1 MIYKKKQVF
10 AAACIGLL
18 LFGVVLITL
27 GSILP
32 ALRDKFKIDDLIA
45 GKLTLILAFGIL
57 IGSLV
62 FGPVADRRGYKIL
75 LVITTLLVGLAFQGL
90 AFAESWFLIQVS
102 IFIIG
107 FAGGIINGTT
117 NAMVADISTGDKG
130 ANLSLLGV
138 FFGIGALGM
147 PLLLGILS
155 KQFQYPVILSF
166 TGLFMLLP
174 VVYFIGI
181 RFPVPKQSKGF
192 PVKEG
197 IMLIKEPILLLI
209 SFFLFFQSG
218 TEALVNNWIT
228 TFLQAELKFTQENS
242 LFILSCFVGGLTVSR
257 LLLGFILKKLSSYNV
272 MLASLLITAA
282 GSILLF
288 YASTFTV
295 ALIAMVI
302 MGVGLAAGFPV
313 MLGYAGQLYPNL
325 SATAFSI
332 ALVIALIGN
341 MLINYFFGFMSNKYG
356 ISRLPFCLLAGIACM
371 FVLLLFIRSRISK
384 IDNIK

>member
-1 MIYKKKQVF
+1 MKYKKKQVF

-18 LFGVVLITL
+18 LFGIMLITL

-32 ALRDKFKIDDLIA
+32 SLRDKFKIDELNA

-75 LVITTLLVGLAFQGL
+75 LVTTTLLVGLAFEGL
-90 AFAESWFLIQVS
+90 AFAESWFLVQVC
-102 IFIIG
+102 IFIMG
-107 FAGGIINGTT
+107 FGGGIINGAT

-130 ANLSLLGV
+130 ANLSILGV

-174 VVYFIGI
+174 VIYFIGI
-181 RFPVPKQSKGF
+181 KFPVPKQSQGF

-197 IMLIKEPILLLI
+197 LRLIKEPVLLLI

-218 TEALVNNWIT
+218 TEALVNNWAT
-228 TFLQAELKFTQENS
+228 TFLQTELKSTQEKS

-257 LLLGFILKKLSSYNV
+257 LLLGFILKKVSSYNV

-282 GSILLF
+282 GSFLLLN
-288 YASTFTV
+288 AGSLTI
-295 ALIAMVI
+295 ALTALVI
-302 MGVGLAAGFPV
+302 IGLGLAAGFPV
-313 MLGYAGQLYPNL
+313 MLGYTGQLYSNL
-325 SATAFSI
+325 SGTAFSI
-332 ALVIALIGN
+332 ALVIALLGN
-341 MLINYFFGFMSNKYG
+341 MLINYFFGFMSHKYG
-356 ISRLPFCLLAGIACM
+356 VAQLPVFLLAGIVCM
-371 FVLLLFIRSRISK
+371 SVLLFLIRHRISK
-384 IDNIK
+384 IDNI

>member
-18 LFGVVLITL
+18 LFGIILITL

-32 ALRDKFKIDDLIA
+32 SLRDKFTIDELHA

-62 FGPVADRRGYKIL
+62 FGPVADRNGYKIL
-75 LVITTLLVGLAFQGL
+75 LVTTTLLVGLAFQGL
-90 AFAESWFLIQVS
+90 AFAESWFLVQVC

-107 FAGGIINGTT
+107 FAGGILNGAT

-155 KQFQYPVILSF
+155 KQFQYQSILSF
-166 TGLFMLLP
+166 IGLFMLLP
-174 VVYFIGI
+174 AVYFIGI
-181 RFPVPKQSKGF
+181 KFPVPKQSKGF
-192 PVKEG
+192 PVKDG
-197 IMLIKEPILLLI
+197 IKLIKEPILLLI

-228 TFLQAELKFTQENS
+228 TFLQTELKTTQENS

-257 LLLGFILKKLSSYNV
+257 LLLGFILKKISSYNV

-282 GSILLF
+282 GSLLLF
-288 YASTFTV
+288 YAGTFTI

-302 MGVGLAAGFPV
+302 IGMGLAAGFPV
-313 MLGYAGQLYPNL
+313 MLGYTGQLYSNL

-356 ISRLPFCLLAGIACM
+356 VSRLPVFLLAGIACM
-371 FVLLLFIRSRISK
+371 FVLLLFIRSWISK
-384 IDNIK
+384 IENIK